1 MAMTQSARLERET
14 EQTRAHLEQTLD
26 ELRGRLSPGQIV
38 DQAADYLRNGS
49 GRAFA
54 GNLRDQVVD
63 NPLPVSLIGAGVVW
77 LAVAGTLGRRSNGSG
92 MHGGSGMHPVRET
105 AEDWGNA
112 SRGGLSEAADGTAGH
127 DAPPRTRD
135 LGDRAASAVT
145 GAGETLQEGLKEVR
159 EDASAIYDR
168 TVGGTRR
175 LASKAADY
183 GRAAR
188 HAFEPDGTLLRLC
201 REQPMLVAGLGIA
214 LGAAMGAML
223 PPSRPERRIMGEA
236 SQNMKER
243 VRGAAEQGLRSGAE
257 AATQSINEPP
267 TEDGTEVAD
276 ARRPESAQAEGNLAG
291 DGAAPF
297 AEREP
302 ASRVAESDAQRSAP
316 PAGS

>member
-1 MAMTQSARLERET
+1 MTQSARLERET

-54 GNLRDQVVD
+54 SNLRDQVVE

-77 LAVAGTLGRRSNGSG
+77 LAVAGTLGRRSNGRG
-92 MHGGSGMHPVRET
+92 MHAARET
-105 AEDWGNA
+105 AEDWGDA
-112 SRGGLSEAADGTAGH
+112 SRGRLSEAADGTAGH

-135 LGDRAASAVT
+135 LGNRAASAVT

-223 PPSRPERRIMGEA
+223 PSSRPERRIMGEA

-257 AATQSINEPP
+257 AATQSINEQPP
-267 TEDGTEVAD
+267 EDGTEVAD
-276 ARRPESAQAEGNLAG
+276 ARRPESAQAEGNLAS
-291 DGAAPF
+291 DGAAPL
-297 AEREP
+297 AERER
-302 ASRVAESDAQRSAP
+302 ASRMAQSDAQRSAP